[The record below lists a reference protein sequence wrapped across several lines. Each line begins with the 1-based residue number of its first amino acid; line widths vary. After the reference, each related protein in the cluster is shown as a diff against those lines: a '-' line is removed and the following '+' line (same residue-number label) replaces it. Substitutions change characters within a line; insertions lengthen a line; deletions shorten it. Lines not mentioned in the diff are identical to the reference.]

1 MISVNVIKSVWN
13 DYEKKTPDK
22 AKLCDLF
29 MLFLFL
35 ILLVQVCYALIA
47 GLVPYNS
54 FLSGLLS
61 SIGTM
66 TFTGRCICHNFYTVF
81 DLGCLRLQIM
91 KPDEFKM
98 STQRLFADYLVTLL
112 VFQVALVNYL

>member
-66 TFTGRCICHNFYTVF
+66 TFTG
-81 DLGCLRLQIM
+81 CLRLQIM